1 MDVNT
6 ASQSTTD
13 EQMMDILLVLDK
25 EKKTISAVKGVDENG
40 ELQTVPPEKHR
51 LNSFFL
57 FNIMENSSQRRSSK
71 AER

>member
-25 EKKTISAVKGVDENG
+25 EKKTISAVK
-40 ELQTVPPEKHR
+40 
-51 LNSFFL
+51 
-57 FNIMENSSQRRSSK
+57 RR
-71 AER
+71 R

>member
-25 EKKTISAVKGVDENG
+25 EKKTISAVKGVDRKQGTQNCTARR
-40 ELQTVPPEKHR
+40 TVNFWEFRP
-51 LNSFFL
+51 
-57 FNIMENSSQRRSSK
+57 SQ
-71 AER
+71 